1 MSLMNNK
8 QKKDRQP
15 GEAVKLYE
23 RRDDETRQT
32 WLSDKTTRVVDN
44 SELIRLNHSR
54 LLDTDKSLW
63 STHKASIKKFVENEI
78 SNFQWLPP
86 SDRWTC
92 CGCQSSTQLASVEI
106 SASKSAPLI
115 NFSMLT
121 VCSNLQS
128 HVQLDQF
135 DRNVSALFTN
145 QNNVLESLENTHTHT
160 HDFVDEN
167 DDDLLWEALTN
178 WIYKKNF
185 F

>member
-1 MSLMNNK
+1 M
-8 QKKDRQP
+8 
-15 GEAVKLYE
+15 
-23 RRDDETRQT
+23 
-32 WLSDKTTRVVDN
+32 
-44 SELIRLNHSR
+44 
-54 LLDTDKSLW
+54 
-63 STHKASIKKFVENEI
+63 
-78 SNFQWLPP
+78 
-86 SDRWTC
+86 
-92 CGCQSSTQLASVEI
+92 EI

-178 WIYKKNF
+178 
-185 F
+185 